1 MDNKYSTYSNPLTE
15 RYCSKDMSYIFSPQF
30 KFSTWRKLWIAL
42 AEGEKELGINITDE
56 QIEELKAH
64 VNDIN
69 FDDAKR
75 IEREVRHDVM
85 SHVQAYGLQCPKA
98 KGIIHLGAT
107 SAYVGDN
114 SDVIQM
120 NEALKLIRIKLV
132 NLINN
137 LKQFALKNKDIAT
150 LGFTHFQA
158 AQLTTVGKR
167 ATLWAQ
173 DLIIDLE
180 DLNYRLENMKLRG
193 VKGTT
198 GTQASF
204 VALFEGDNAKIKEL
218 DKIVCNKMGFE
229 SSYAV
234 SGQTYTR
241 KLDSQVLNVL
251 AGIAQSM
258 HKMTNDIRLL
268 QHLKELEEPFEKK
281 QIGSSAMAYKRNPM
295 RSERISSLSKFIIAE
310 SISPAMVEATQWLE
324 RSLDDSAN
332 KRLSIPQAF
341 MAADAILEIG
351 INVTDGLVVYESM
364 INKHINEELPFMATE
379 NILMEAVKRGGDR
392 QELHEEIREL
402 SMKAAYRVKHEGL
415 NNNLIDLIL
424 ESDKFNMLKREEIS
438 DILDPMKFVGRAPE
452 QVVEFV
458 EEYLDPAIEP
468 FKEYLGNVD
477 VDLKV

>member
-1 MDNKYSTYSNPLTE
+1 
-15 RYCSKDMSYIFSPQF
+15 
-30 KFSTWRKLWIAL
+30 
-42 AEGEKELGINITDE
+42 
-56 QIEELKAH
+56 
-64 VNDIN
+64 
-69 FDDAKR
+69 
-75 IEREVRHDVM
+75 
-85 SHVQAYGLQCPKA
+85 
-98 KGIIHLGAT
+98 
-107 SAYVGDN
+107 
-114 SDVIQM
+114 
-120 NEALKLIRIKLV
+120 
-132 NLINN
+132 
-137 LKQFALKNKDIAT
+137 
-150 LGFTHFQA
+150 
-158 AQLTTVGKR
+158 
-167 ATLWAQ
+167 
-173 DLIIDLE
+173 
-180 DLNYRLENMKLRG
+180 
-193 VKGTT
+193 
-198 GTQASF
+198 
-204 VALFEGDNAKIKEL
+204 
-218 DKIVCNKMGFE
+218 MGFE

-234 SGQTYTR
+234 SGHPYTR

-364 INKHINEELPFMATE
+364 INKHIIEELPFMATE

-458 EEYLDPAIEP
+458 EEYLGLTYNPLTTQIESHDYTCHILDGIRHFNNVLVDFDVDMWLYISMEY
-468 FKEYLGNVD
+468 FKQIPVKGEVGSSTMPHKVNPIRFENSEANVD
-477 VDLKV
+477 MSNNICVGLSNKLPRSRMQRDLSDSSSQRNIGLAFGYSLQAISETTNGLAKCVVNKDKLAADLNEKWEVLAEPIQTMLRKYGISDAYDQLKELTRGKNISQEAIMEFAKGLDVLSDEDRQTLLDMTPASYIGYASNLCDIDL